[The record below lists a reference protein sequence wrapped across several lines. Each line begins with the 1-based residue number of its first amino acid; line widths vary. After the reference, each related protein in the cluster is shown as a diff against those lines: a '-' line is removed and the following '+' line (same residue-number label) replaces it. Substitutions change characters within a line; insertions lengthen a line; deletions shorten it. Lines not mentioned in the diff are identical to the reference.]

1 MTTVGQLSL
10 GSELA
15 SAPIACA
22 RIDAARVI
30 VAVNDALCE
39 LAAKN
44 ADALVGQWLDAVVEL
59 MERDLGVRF
68 LEKASPRDESG
79 SAVVFLTEV
88 DPAGVHL
95 QQFLS
100 FVPDLFAVFGFDL
113 NAIYRSESFLRLLG
127 DTSGGDLAKLI
138 HPEDLPTAEAV
149 GKRVLGGEELVEE
162 EVRVRCTDDTY
173 RSFSFLLR
181 SDQKSRTVSLIG
193 RERSH
198 WKRMLDA
205 LARSEGQFRVLIE
218 QAPDF
223 VLVSS
228 EGKVV
233 YANVAC
239 ARVLGMNSADG
250 LLGRDFLSLVH
261 PDDREALIGPRHDDA
276 GVAKP
281 TSVRFVRADESVA
294 SVEIGAVEIEFE
306 AAPSTLYVARDLT
319 ERRRLE
325 QQLLQAD
332 RMAQVGTLAAG
343 VAHEINNPLAYVVA
357 NLSFLAEELP
367 HLTRELGARRRGE
380 VPSVLP
386 TGQPRRVVPL
396 DDIEQTLAEARE
408 GTERVRLIVQELKT
422 FSRPSDDDA
431 EPIDVRDVLDSTCN
445 IAWNEIRSR
454 ARLVKSY
461 GEVPLVLANA
471 SRLGQVFLNLIVN
484 AAQAISPGAAS
495 ENEIRIVAHKD
506 DRGRALI
513 EVSDTGVGIARH
525 LQRRIFDPFYTM
537 KPVGVGTGLGL
548 SICLTIVRALG
559 GEINLESEL
568 GKGATFRV
576 YLPAH
581 SLSVVPSARPRMP
594 GDLRAPR
601 GRVLIVD
608 DEPSVATSLRR
619 ALGREHEVS
628 VAGGAPAALELL
640 AANTFDVILCDVY
653 MPGVSGLDLHD
664 KVAAMDPALSKR
676 FVFMS
681 GGIDQP
687 ARARLEATSCDVI
700 DKPFAMS
707 DLRAMLTRRLGNGG

>member
-1 MTTVGQLSL
+1 MGRLL
-10 GSELA
+10 LA
-15 SAPIACA
+15 G
-22 RIDAARVI
+22 
-30 VAVNDALCE
+30 VA
-39 LAAKN
+39 LAATAGPTRACIN
-44 ADALVGQWLDAVVEL
+44 DVE
-59 MERDLGVRF
+59 
-68 LEKASPRDESG
+68 SPG
-79 SAVVFLTEV
+79 
-88 DPAGVHL
+88 H
-95 QQFLS
+95 
-100 FVPDLFAVFGFDL
+100 
-113 NAIYRSESFLRLLG
+113 RSESFLRLLG
-127 DTSGGDLAKLI
+127 DTSGYDLARLI
-138 HPEDLPTAEAV
+138 HPEDLPTATAASERLVA
-149 GKRVLGGEELVEE
+149 GEELLEE
-162 EVRVRCTDDTY
+162 EVRLCCADQSY
-173 RSFSFLLR
+173 RSFSFLCR
-181 SDQKSRTVSLIG
+181 SDPKTRTVALIG

-198 WKRMLDA
+198 WKRLLDA
-205 LARSEGQFRVLIE
+205 LAKSEGQFRVLIE
-218 QAPDF
+218 HAPDF

-233 YANVAC
+233 YANAAC
-239 ARVLGMNSADG
+239 ARVLGAGGTDE
-250 LLGRDFLSLVH
+250 LLGRELLALVH
-261 PDDREALIGPRHDDA
+261 PDDRDVLDGPRRGED
-276 GVAKP
+276 GVAKQH
-281 TSVRFVRADESVA
+281 TVRFVRADESVA
-294 SVEIGAVEIEFE
+294 SVEIGAVEIDFD

-367 HLTRELGARRRGE
+367 HLTRELSARRRGE
-380 VPSVLP
+380 VPSTLP
-386 TGQPRRVVPL
+386 TGAPRRVVPL

-422 FSRPSDDDA
+422 FSRPTDDDG

-445 IAWNEIRSR
+445 IAWNEIRTR

-461 GEVPLVLANA
+461 GEVPLVLGNA

-506 DRGRALI
+506 ERGRALI
-513 EVSDTGVGIARH
+513 EVSDTGMGIPRH

-581 SLSVVPSARPRMP
+581 STAVVPTVRPRIP
-594 GDLRAPR
+594 GDPRAPR

-619 ALGREHEVS
+619 ALGREHEVF
-628 VAGGAPAALELL
+628 VAGSAGAALELL

-664 KVAAMDPALSKR
+664 KVLTDDASLAAR

-681 GGIDQP
+681 GGIDDS
-687 ARARLEATSCDVI
+687 ARTRLEAKSCDVI

-707 DLRAMLTRRLGNGG
+707 DLRALLTRRLAG